1 MFLYFK
7 NIVYKFKNFLANL
20 LRFKFTRKFLNFKC
34 KRNENES
41 LNVDYYYNFLNH
53 KHQKLSTFSKHRRN
67 SFGSGFKE

>member
-20 LRFKFTRKFLNFKC
+20 LRFKFTRKFLNLKC

-41 LNVDYYYNFLNH
+41 LNVHYHYDFVNQ
-53 KHQKLSTFSKHRRN
+53 KHQKLSTCSKHRQN

>member
-7 NIVYKFKNFLANL
+7 NIVYKFKSFLANL

-41 LNVDYYYNFLNH
+41 LNLDCHYDFLNQQIKSYQH
-53 KHQKLSTFSKHRRN
+53 VQNAVEIFWQWI
-67 SFGSGFKE
+67 